1 MIKINEL
8 YAYMEYS
15 FCAPSSQLLDTLC
28 YNKDILLYFSLYI
41 CMIAQLE
48 GKIVG
53 IRGNAVVLAVGGPAS
68 SAEGAT
74 QAGWVGYKVL
84 VSTYTIGK
92 VAGLEQVLFHI
103 HTHVREDQLALYG
116 FLNEEELT
124 MFELLIS
131 ISGIGP
137 KVALSILSIAD
148 VKTIC
153 TAIVNKDPSILTRV
167 SGVGKKT
174 AERVIIELQNK
185 VDAVNIEDQASALSG
200 QDTIEALTSLGY
212 SVTEAREALKLVPDD
227 ITDVSK
233 RIRQAL
239 KNLGKK

>member
-1 MIKINEL
+1 
-8 YAYMEYS
+8 
-15 FCAPSSQLLDTLC
+15 
-28 YNKDILLYFSLYI
+28 
-41 CMIAQLE
+41 MIAQLE
-48 GKIVG
+48 GKIAG
-53 IRGNAVVLAVGGPAS
+53 IRGNAVILQVGG
-68 SAEGAT
+68 
-74 QAGWVGYKVL
+74 VGYQVF
-84 VSTYTIGK
+84 VSVYTLGK
-92 VAGLEQVLFHI
+92 VAGQEQVLFHI

-116 FLNEEELT
+116 FLNEEELI

-185 VDAVNIEDQASALSG
+185 VDAVGIEDQATTLAG
-200 QDTIEALTSLGY
+200 QDAIEALTSMGY
-212 SVTEAREALKLVPDD
+212 SITEAREALKLVPEE